1 MIYKILFQDFM
12 DPKSVVKMNTTRML
26 SELSELFK
34 LQYNMSF
41 LEWIFEKCGEHDLVE
56 KCQKFSAGSHFQL
69 ECFNT
74 SFIPRKKFMGFFKF

>member
-1 MIYKILFQDFM
+1 MIYIIFFQDFM
-12 DPKSVVKMNTTRML
+12 DHESVVKMNTTMML

-41 LEWIFEKCGEHDLVE
+41 LEWIFEKHDLVE
-56 KCQKFSAGSHFQL
+56 KCQKFSARNHFQL

-74 SFIPRKKFMGFFKF
+74 SFIPRKKHVFLI

>member
-1 MIYKILFQDFM
+1 MIYIIFFQDFM
-12 DPKSVVKMNTTRML
+12 DHESVVKMNTTMML
-26 SELSELFK
+26 SDLSELFK

-56 KCQKFSAGSHFQL
+56 KCQKFSAGNHFQL

-74 SFIPRKKFMGFFKF
+74 SFIPRKKHVFLI

>member
-1 MIYKILFQDFM
+1 M
-12 DPKSVVKMNTTRML
+12 DHESVVKMNTTMML

-41 LEWIFEKCGEHDLVE
+41 LEWIFEKCGELDLVK
-56 KCQKFSAGSHFQL
+56 KCQKFSAGNHFQL

-74 SFIPRKKFMGFFKF
+74 SLIPRKEHVFLI

>member
-1 MIYKILFQDFM
+1 MVIYIILFQDFM
-12 DPKSVVKMNTTRML
+12 DPESVVKMNTTRML

-56 KCQKFSAGSHFQL
+56 KCQKFSTGNHFQL

-74 SFIPRKKFMGFFKF
+74 SFIPRKEYVFQF